1 MEATRVFHSGWWEV
15 KLEIEFEAG
24 SSARLL
30 GTGCREAVPS
40 AAALVLAPGH
50 KQRLWR
56 PGVLG
61 VSASC

>member
-1 MEATRVFHSGWWEV
+1 MFHGGWWEV

-24 SSARLL
+24 SSTRLL

-40 AAALVLAPGH
+40 AAVLALALGH
-50 KQRLWR
+50 KQCLWR

>member
-1 MEATRVFHSGWWEV
+1 MFHGGWWEV

-30 GTGCREAVPS
+30 GPGRREAVPS
-40 AAALVLAPGH
+40 AAALALSPGR